1 MGLFDNIFGGETTR
15 DEKSVQS
22 DINKALKDSGGKWT
36 SKSK

>member
-1 MGLFDNIFGGETTR
+1 MGLFDNIFGGGRR

-36 SKSK
+36 RKSK